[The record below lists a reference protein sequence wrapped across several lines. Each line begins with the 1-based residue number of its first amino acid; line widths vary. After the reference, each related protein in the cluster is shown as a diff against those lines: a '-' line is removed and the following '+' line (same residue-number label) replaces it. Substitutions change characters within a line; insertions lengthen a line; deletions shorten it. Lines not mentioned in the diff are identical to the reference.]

1 MTWQKAVLGLVLILF
16 LAMTGEVLYEHG
28 YLGFFAIAVS
38 NSATQLMMFDLV
50 IALTL
55 VTLWMVEDAN
65 AKGKSVVPVVP
76 FVLITLFFGA
86 AGPLL
91 YLITRSEGKV
101 FQRIAGS
108 AVLALLMVAGVAL

>member
-1 MTWQKAVLGLVLILF
+1 MTWQRAVLGLVLILF
-16 LAMTGEVLYEHG
+16 LAMTGEVLYQHG
-28 YLGFFAIAVS
+28 YLGFFAIASS

-50 IALTL
+50 ISLTL
-55 VTLWMVEDAN
+55 ITIWMVGDASE
-65 AKGKSVVPVVP
+65 KGKAVVP

-101 FQRIAGS
+101 FQRVAGS
-108 AVLALLMVAGVAL
+108 VVLVLLMVAGVAF

>member
-65 AKGKSVVPVVP
+65 AKGKSVVP